1 MIKTIIIIL
10 ITFGGFILSDLY
22 SQIIGSTIIIS
33 MGLILL
39 LFPKIPFNVSNSL
52 SISKNAISSTRLAAI
67 CIILSGITILINIPH
82 HMTIS
87 YVLGSFGLI
96 ILIDGYDDKGKSLE
110 QKELEQYGYDEDKNK
125 IKDAQYGSS
134 ITFGSNNKDN
144 IKNGISIK
152 SSKNSVRNNVEWFI
166 YILLW
171 ICVAG
176 CILSIIMDDF
186 LLTLLFICI
195 SGVLIVFC
203 PNAIDSKRTKY
214 SQLCARI
221 GSTMIGIGSGSFIL
235 IKYEIIDSFLL
246 SAIIIIVNI
255 LLLMPIGIALI
266 YIVSCDLDP
275 KKYWILRKVLQI
287 KE

>member
-1 MIKTIIIIL
+1 M
-10 ITFGGFILSDLY
+10 
-22 SQIIGSTIIIS
+22 
-33 MGLILL
+33 
-39 LFPKIPFNVSNSL
+39 
-52 SISKNAISSTRLAAI
+52 
-67 CIILSGITILINIPH
+67 
-82 HMTIS
+82 
-87 YVLGSFGLI
+87 
-96 ILIDGYDDKGKSLE
+96 
-110 QKELEQYGYDEDKNK
+110 
-125 IKDAQYGSS
+125 
-134 ITFGSNNKDN
+134 
-144 IKNGISIK
+144 
-152 SSKNSVRNNVEWFI
+152 
-166 YILLW
+166 
-171 ICVAG
+171 AG